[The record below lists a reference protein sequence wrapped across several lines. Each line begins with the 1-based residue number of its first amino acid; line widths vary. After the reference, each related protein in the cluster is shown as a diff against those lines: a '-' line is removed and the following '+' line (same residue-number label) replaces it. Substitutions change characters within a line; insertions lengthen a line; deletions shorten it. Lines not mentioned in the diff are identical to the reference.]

1 MLFDCY
7 HHILKTMSKQLN
19 HNQVELPGSDGT
31 HNMIDGSHGMT
42 GKHFS
47 PGLQSASV
55 LQGCGFGQ
63 GFAFGFGTHV
73 PGKNG

>member
-1 MLFDCY
+1 
-7 HHILKTMSKQLN
+7 MSKQLN
-19 HNQVELPGSDGT
+19 HNQDELPGSDGT
-31 HNMIDGSHGMT
+31 HNMIDGSHGMIGT
-42 GKHFS
+42 HFS

-55 LQGCGFGQ
+55 LQGFGFGQ